1 MLSFRLLGFAF
12 FFLAAG
18 VSVRARSSSV
28 TPVAAG
34 PQSGLVRVSS
44 DKPLYFPGDTVRLSV
59 EWIDSAAD
67 VSVTPFLAIRD
78 VLLQPAEGGNY
89 MLVVPPDAIPESYRV
104 RLGISDAEG
113 RRSFSDTECFI
124 NVEEFQAI
132 EQVSNYVYI
141 SPDSV
146 NDGAPLALALERER
160 LAELQVMFQRGRIT
174 ERMGPQFVTISVEVQ
189 SRNGNT
195 VSRDTRRMV
204 TFRSQGDPVR
214 DHATFLR
221 YRNAYGPY
229 TIIRPEELERVQIQ
243 VDSVPDWAVIKVRV
257 EPDYALTIGAND
269 RSNFIVRK
277 FRVKGPVV
285 EAGLAIGAP
294 KVLWDSRAEDSVDYG
309 ATSAMVRLYLLD
321 GNTGQRYP
329 VSLGMGTFG
338 VDSPIDV
345 GKNRGGFAVSVFLDV
360 VDLVRYARINL
371 GRKVNAG
378 LELTPFFP
386 VEKKARLLLNAKV
399 GLSL

>member
-1 MLSFRLLGFAF
+1 
-12 FFLAAG
+12 
-18 VSVRARSSSV
+18 
-28 TPVAAG
+28 
-34 PQSGLVRVSS
+34 
-44 DKPLYFPGDTVRLSV
+44 
-59 EWIDSAAD
+59 
-67 VSVTPFLAIRD
+67 
-78 VLLQPAEGGNY
+78 
-89 MLVVPPDAIPESYRV
+89 
-104 RLGISDAEG
+104 
-113 RRSFSDTECFI
+113 
-124 NVEEFQAI
+124 
-132 EQVSNYVYI
+132 
-141 SPDSV
+141 
-146 NDGAPLALALERER
+146 
-160 LAELQVMFQRGRIT
+160 
-174 ERMGPQFVTISVEVQ
+174 VQ
-189 SRNGNT
+189 SRNGTT
-195 VSRDTRRMV
+195 VRRDTRRMV

-214 DHATFLR
+214 DHATFRR
-221 YRNAYGPY
+221 YRSAYGPY
-229 TIIRPEELERVQIQ
+229 TIIRPEELEQMRIQ
-243 VDSVPDWAVIKVRV
+243 VDSVPDWAVIRVRV

-269 RSNFIVRK
+269 RSNFIVSN
-277 FRVKGPVV
+277 FRVRGPVF

-345 GKNRGGFAVSVFLDV
+345 SKNRGGFAFSVFLDI

-386 VEKKARLLLNAKV
+386 IEKKARLLLNAKV